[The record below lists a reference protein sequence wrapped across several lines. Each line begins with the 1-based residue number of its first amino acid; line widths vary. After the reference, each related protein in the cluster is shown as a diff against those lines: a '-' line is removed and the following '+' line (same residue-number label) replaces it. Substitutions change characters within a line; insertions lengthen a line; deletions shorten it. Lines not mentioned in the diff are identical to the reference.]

1 MDRHA
6 KVYVG
11 QTLIETVSY
20 SVDWYDVRRERD
32 FLLQETD
39 IWMLIDRYNTLTD
52 SQKTELIN
60 YRQELRDLPSVY
72 FDESEFNEETGLGS
86 KGATTAAD
94 NFPNPPSWL

>member
-6 KVYVG
+6 KVYDG
-11 QTLIETVSY
+11 DTMIETVSY
-20 SVDWYDVRRERD
+20 TVDWYDVRNERNHR
-32 FLLQETD
+32 LKETD
-39 IWMLIDRYNTLTD
+39 TWMLVDRHSTLTD

-72 FDESEFNEETGLGS
+72 FDESEFDEETGLGS
-86 KGATTAAD
+86 KGAITAAD